1 MAKQNVCS
9 TPEKISSAETNTFVL
24 YMRKNDLRMSAK
36 AADLQRQVR
45 ENADDYQNY
54 LKSLYQW
61 EDEVKIKDEALKNG
75 PKKSI
80 NDQVRK

>member
-1 MAKQNVCS
+1 
-9 TPEKISSAETNTFVL
+9 
-24 YMRKNDLRMSAK
+24 MSAK

>member
-1 MAKQNVCS
+1 MTAK
-9 TPEKISSAETNTFVL
+9 T
-24 YMRKNDLRMSAK
+24 
-36 AADLQRQVR
+36 ADLQRQIR
-45 ENADDYQNY
+45 ENADDYQTY

-80 NDQVRK
+80 NDQVQYTSFIIKIG